1 MFSQFFGKYLLDN
14 QKITTEQY
22 SSCMKY
28 IAENRVKLG
37 LLAEHEGLLARER
50 ATELNYLQ
58 MDADR
63 QIGDLAVERGY
74 LSESEVKYLLGCQGN
89 PYLIFVQALEENK
102 YMTRDEIDEC
112 LTAYQSENGFSDRI
126 MNAMKEGNVER
137 ILPAFAHLEDERYQ
151 TLLGLSLRNVIRF
164 ISSYIRLEKGEFVT
178 KHSAKY
184 LVFQELVG
192 DFHGMIGFS
201 SDDDGILAI
210 ADGYAKETFEKVDED
225 ALDSVGEFT
234 NCICGLYAADL
245 SYRNVQLDM
254 LPPEYHTDT
263 NLSNK
268 GEFFILPIFVEG
280 RELKLIIQIG

>member
-112 LTAYQSENGFSDRI
+112 LTDYQRENGFSDRI

-245 SYRNVQLDM
+245 SYQNVQLDM

-263 NLSNK
+263 NLSDK

>member
-14 QKITTEQY
+14 QKITTEQC

-58 MDADR
+58 MDSDM

-74 LSESEVKYLLGCQGN
+74 LSESDVKYLLGCQGN

-112 LTAYQSENGFSDRI
+112 LIAYQNENGFSDSI
-126 MNAMKEGNVER
+126 MDAMKNGNVER
-137 ILPAFAHLEDERYQ
+137 LLPAFAEFEDERYQ

-164 ISSYIRLEKGEFVT
+164 ISSNIRFEKGEFVT

-192 DFHGMIGFS
+192 DFKAMVGFS

-210 ADGYAKETFEKVDED
+210 ADGYAKETFEKADED

-245 SYRNVQLDM
+245 SYQNIQLDM
-254 LPPEYHTDT
+254 LPPEYHFDTDLT
-263 NLSNK
+263 DR
-268 GEFFILPIFVEG
+268 GEFFVLPIFIEG
-280 RELKLIIQIG
+280 RESRLIIQIG

>member
-1 MFSQFFGKYLLDN
+1 MFSQFFGKFLLDN

-58 MDADR
+58 MDTDR

-112 LTAYQSENGFSDRI
+112 LTAYQHENGFSDRI

-137 ILPAFAHLEDERYQ
+137 LLPAFAHLEDERYQ

-164 ISSYIRLEKGEFVT
+164 ISSFIRLESGEFVT

-192 DFHGMIGFS
+192 DFHGMVGFS

-210 ADGYAKETFEKVDED
+210 ADGYAKEKFEKVDED

-245 SYRNVQLDM
+245 SYQNVHLDM
-254 LPPEYHTDT
+254 LPPEYHMDTD
-263 NLSNK
+263 LSDK
-268 GEFFILPIFVEG
+268 GEFFILPLFIEG
-280 RELKLIIQIG
+280 RKLRLIIQVG